1 MKKKSLNSDRLEL
14 ADPPSTA
21 LTAPA
26 EDALRRIGRH
36 WKLIIAIAAVATLIA
51 WMFAALQP
59 KRYRAS
65 AIAAVTPN
73 VNTLAVSEVLR
84 GVDTLERR
92 TLVATIAAL
101 ASTPL
106 TRRQTIGS
114 EEGDGYTIEAVVMP
128 NTNLL
133 RVNVEGADP
142 KRVAT
147 IANKVPDVIGAQTT
161 AMYKFYRVTMAS
173 EAGVPHVAAYPR
185 VGRTVAAGLL
195 VGLALGAIVAY
206 SIDRR
211 RPATV
216 R

>member
-211 RPATV
+211 RPAAV